1 MTIKSLV
8 EPGTGTEYTLSRRSR
23 GFPFPLRTL
32 AASVTL
38 ACSALVGQ
46 SVHALALGRVTV
58 QSALGEPLRAEID
71 VPDINSEEAASL
83 RAAVAQPDL
92 FKRAGLEFNPML
104 SGTQISM
111 QRRPNGR
118 VYLLLTSDRVVN
130 DPFLDLI
137 LEANWSA
144 GRIVRDYTMLFD
156 PPATR
161 QQQQTA
167 SAPISPQAPTVPPV
181 PAAVEPRQTNA
192 PVPAPAVVPVAPV
205 AAAPRA
211 PAARVQAP
219 AAPVAAAPKP
229 AASPA
234 PANQSPNNAQRVTV
248 RPGDTA
254 TKIALASK
262 PTKVSLDQMLIAML
276 RNNPDAFIA
285 GNVNRLKSG
294 AVLDMPGSDQFDAI
308 PESQASEEVLA
319 QSRDFD
325 EFRRKL
331 AAGIPIVATE
341 PSKRASSGKVQAQVE
356 DKKPGNT
363 ATDKLSLQKGTVTA
377 KSADTKAQDKIA
389 SDLAAKE
396 AAARLAELNK
406 NIADL
411 NKLATASAPAPAPA
425 APAPTAKP
433 SEPVTVPSVT
443 LPVAAASAPASP
455 SPSPVASMPEPVA
468 SQPVVVASEP
478 ASSPAPVVVASAPV
492 TPAPPPAV
500 EEPGFMAELLD
511 NPMVP
516 AGAGGLVALLAG
528 LAFYRSRQR
537 KKANQADS
545 AFMES
550 RLQPDS
556 FFGAS
561 GGQKVDTAEG
571 ETGHSSLAYSPSQL
585 DAAGDV
591 DPVAE
596 ADVYLAYGRDL
607 QAEEILK
614 EAVRTNPSRAAIHFK
629 LLQIYA
635 KRHDVKAYIA
645 VATDAYKLSR
655 GLGPE
660 WAHAAE
666 VGHTLDPTHPLF
678 MPDGDSNSPVN
689 QATTNSLPLD
699 ETAMDSG
706 SGFLSTDVDL
716 AEHAPAP
723 ASNYGPLD
731 LDLDFSDELGTG
743 SSPAATTSAQS
754 TQDLQPSIDFDPISV
769 PADLAAAPASAS
781 TLDFDSSS
789 MGLDSLQDPVQ
800 TSELRQTAAMSLDA
814 HLEKPETAP
823 AAVPLEF
830 DLGGLSLDLDPP
842 QPSEPLA
849 GVAPAPVPVEP
860 VSAPAVLDSVFNDSN
875 NPDSRGGEV
884 SADEAL
890 ATKLAL
896 AEEFQAIGDDDGART
911 LAQEVVDAASGNL
924 KAKAQRFL
932 AELG

>member
-1 MTIKSLV
+1 MTIN
-8 EPGTGTEYTLSRRSR
+8 
-23 GFPFPLRTL
+23 PFPLRTL
-32 AASVTL
+32 AASVAL

-46 SVHALALGRVTV
+46 SAHALALGRVTV

-83 RAAVAQPDL
+83 RATVAQPEV
-92 FKRAGLEFNPML
+92 FKRAGLDFNPML

-111 QRRPNGR
+111 QRRANGR

-156 PPATR
+156 PPASR
-161 QQQQTA
+161 QQQQLAAAANAPIAPQAPVVSSTPSANETRQA
-167 SAPISPQAPTVPPV
+167 SAPAAQA
-181 PAAVEPRQTNA
+181 A
-192 PVPAPAVVPVAPV
+192 VPVAPV
-205 AAAPRA
+205 AAARA
-211 PAARVQAP
+211 PAVRPPAP
-219 AAPVAAAPKP
+219 AAPVAVAPKP
-229 AASPA
+229 TPSAAPTPA
-234 PANQSPNNAQRVTV
+234 PSSTANNTTSNGQRVTV

-254 TKIALASK
+254 TKIALATK

-294 AVLDMPGSDQFDAI
+294 AVLDMPSAGQFDSIQDA
-308 PESQASEEVLA
+308 QASQEVIA

-331 AAGIPIVATE
+331 ASGAPIVATE
-341 PSKRASSGKVQAQVE
+341 ASKRSTSGKIQAQVE

-363 ATDKLSLQKGTVTA
+363 AADKLSLQKGSVAGKT
-377 KSADTKAQDKIA
+377 DTQAQDKAA
-389 SDLAAKE
+389 SELAAKN

-411 NKLATASAPAPAPA
+411 NKLSAASAPAPAVAPT
-425 APAPTAKP
+425 PAPVAPPVVKA
-433 SEPVTVPSVT
+433 SEPVSIPTVPVVA
-443 LPVAAASAPASP
+443 PVAPVVASVASAP
-455 SPSPVASMPEPVA
+455 EPAA
-468 SQPVVVASEP
+468 SQPITAASEP
-478 ASSPAPVVVASAPV
+478 ASSPAPLVVASAPAPV
-492 TPAPPPAV
+492 VPAPAAPV
-500 EEPGFMAELLD
+500 EEPGFLAELLD

-516 AGAGGLVALLAG
+516 AGAGGLIALLGG
-528 LAFYRSRQR
+528 LAFYRARQR
-537 KKANQADS
+537 KKASQVDS
-545 AFMES
+545 SFMES

-561 GGQKVDTAEG
+561 GGQKVDTAEN

-635 KRHDVKAYIA
+635 KRRDIKAYIA
-645 VATDAYKLSR
+645 VATDAHKLSR

-660 WAHAAE
+660 WAHAAT
-666 VGHTLDPTHPLF
+666 VGHELDPTHPLF
-678 MPDGDSNSPVN
+678 MPEGDEAAAIHAATSPLTLN
-689 QATTNSLPLD
+689 DTPT
-699 ETAMDSG
+699 DSG
-706 SGFLSTDVDL
+706 SGFLATDVG
-716 AEHAPAP
+716 APPPAP
-723 ASNYGPLD
+723 ASNFGPLD
-731 LDLDFSDELGTG
+731 LDLDFSDELA
-743 SSPAATTSAQS
+743 PNQAAQALNDPHSAA
-754 TQDLQPSIDFDPISV
+754 DLNAPPTIDFD
-769 PADLAAAPASAS
+769 LAPSAQEATAGNAASNS
-781 TLDFDSSS
+781 TIDFDSSS
-789 MGLDSLQDPVQ
+789 MGLGDFPELTPPAEQRLTASMPLDVPSAPPA
-800 TSELRQTAAMSLDA
+800 SE
-814 HLEKPETAP
+814 P
-823 AAVPLEF
+823 APLEF

-842 QPSEPLA
+842 KAAEHAAEIAHAAVAAPS
-849 GVAPAPVPVEP
+849 PAPLEP
-860 VSAPAVLDSVFNDSN
+860 VSAPAELDSVFKDSG
-875 NPDSRGGEV
+875 PDSRGRNV
-884 SADEAL
+884 SADDAL